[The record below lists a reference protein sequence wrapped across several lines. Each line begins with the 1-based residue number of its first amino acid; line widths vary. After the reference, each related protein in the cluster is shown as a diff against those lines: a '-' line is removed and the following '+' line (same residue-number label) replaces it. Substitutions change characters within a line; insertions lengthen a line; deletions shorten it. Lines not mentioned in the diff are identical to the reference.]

1 MNQRCQ
7 DYFPNFET
15 KEEIETEQPR
25 KKRNTHIPHD
35 IQGLSFDELLQF
47 FTFPPDATARP
58 VEAVESKELK
68 DSNQLSQKIK

>member
-35 IQGLSFDELLQF
+35 I
-47 FTFPPDATARP
+47 
-58 VEAVESKELK
+58 
-68 DSNQLSQKIK
+68 